1 MLGRLLRV
9 CSSALVIVVAFV
21 TPVLATATPASAD
34 TVVNGCTIVSN
45 PTSTNFTN
53 CPGVDLAGANLSGV
67 DLSFANLAGASFID
81 CSVPDTNPCPSAD
94 VRLTSLSGDDLSNAN
109 LSSAA
114 LEGTNLSSVNL
125 TSANLTGA
133 DLVFCAVFP
142 PAGSEFC
149 PSASL
154 ADATLTGANF
164 TNATLGACGT
174 APGGSSACGAVNFT
188 GTLLVP
194 ADQTVSTTNQ
204 NGAVVTWATPPSLPG
219 TTPGTC
225 TPASGSIFPPTPN
238 FVICQVLDDHGNA
251 ASGGFTVTVNGP
263 PTTVSLSSSTNP
275 SVLGQQVTFTATVS
289 PDPGGGAVT
298 FFDNR
303 TQASLAGCSAVPLSG
318 GSATCSTTFNVT
330 GAHDIQAFYG
340 EGTSP
345 ILTQVVGPLPTTSV
359 LIPSDGATISGA
371 KALLDAAASSA
382 VGITS
387 VSYNLTGGTLS
398 NQHIAWGT
406 PTLYGYLA
414 QWDTTSVP
422 NGTYTLQ
429 SVARDV
435 DGASTTSAPITIT
448 VSNPPPL
455 TAVLIPAGGATVLGT
470 KALVDASATSAVGIA
485 SVTFEVSGSGLTN
498 QMVGTGTP
506 TLYGYLAQWNTTAV
520 PNGTYTLQSVT
531 IDTGGNATT
540 STPVSVTVA
549 NAPPSTTVLIPSAGA
564 TQSGAAALL
573 DASASVGVTSVT
585 YELNGNGLT
594 NQMIGTGTPTL
605 YGYLAQWNTTAV
617 PNGTYTLRS
626 VAAYAGGVSGASPPI
641 TITVSN

>member
-1 MLGRLLRV
+1 MTRRLLQLTGTV
-9 CSSALVIVVAFV
+9 LLIGVALVTPAVVV
-21 TPVLATATPASAD
+21 TSTPASGD

-53 CPGVDLAGANLSGV
+53 CPGVDLAGANLSGI
-67 DLSFANLAGASFID
+67 DLSYANLAGAKFID
-81 CSVPDTNPCPSAD
+81 CSVPNTNPCPEAD
-94 VRLTSLSGDDLSNAN
+94 VRLSNLSGADLSIAN

-114 LEGTNLSSVNL
+114 LEGTNLSSANL
-125 TSANLTGA
+125 SSANLTGA

-194 ADQTVSTTNQ
+194 ADQTVSTTNP

-219 TTPGTC
+219 ATPGTC
-225 TPASGSIFPPTPN
+225 TPASGSTFPVTPN
-238 FVICQVLDDHGNA
+238 SVICQVLDDHGNA
-251 ASGGFTVTVNGP
+251 ASGSFTVTVNGP

-275 SVLGQQVTFTATVS
+275 SVLGEQVTFTATVS

-303 TQASLAGCSAVPLSG
+303 TQTSLAGCSAVPLSG

-330 GAHDIQAFYG
+330 GTHDIQAFYG

-429 SVARDV
+429 TVATDV

-448 VSNPPPL
+448 VSNPRPA
-455 TAVLIPAGGATVLGT
+455 TAVLIPSNGATLSGSSQPWTPPPRTPPASSSHSSAAPMVCPVIWWARPLPPSMDGSIVGT
-470 KALVDASATSAVGIA
+470 PRRSQMGLMCWCRTPLVRVEHGQFGRQYHREKLIRRSISTQQRSLFDTSKSLPPKSSPGMWRSPGLPCPDGEDASARRPSPRLYCRGRQVLGL
-485 SVTFEVSGSGLTN
+485 GSLE
-498 QMVGTGTP
+498 
-506 TLYGYLAQWNTTAV
+506 
-520 PNGTYTLQSVT
+520 
-531 IDTGGNATT
+531 ATT
-540 STPVSVTVA
+540 GDPLARRTR
-549 NAPPSTTVLIPSAGA
+549 LHGA
-564 TQSGAAALL
+564 VVFAA
-573 DASASVGVTSVT
+573 
-585 YELNGNGLT
+585 
-594 NQMIGTGTPTL
+594 Q
-605 YGYLAQWNTTAV
+605 
-617 PNGTYTLRS
+617 
-626 VAAYAGGVSGASPPI
+626 
-641 TITVSN
+641 

>member
-1 MLGRLLRV
+1 M
-9 CSSALVIVVAFV
+9 
-21 TPVLATATPASAD
+21 
-34 TVVNGCTIVSN
+34 
-45 PTSTNFTN
+45 
-53 CPGVDLAGANLSGV
+53 
-67 DLSFANLAGASFID
+67 
-81 CSVPDTNPCPSAD
+81 
-94 VRLTSLSGDDLSNAN
+94 
-109 LSSAA
+109 
-114 LEGTNLSSVNL
+114 
-125 TSANLTGA
+125 TGA
-133 DLVFCAVFP
+133 
-142 PAGSEFC
+142 
-149 PSASL
+149 
-154 ADATLTGANF
+154 TF

-174 APGGSSACGAVNFT
+174 TPGGCGAVNFT

-194 ADQTVSTTNQ
+194 ADQTVSTTNP

-219 TTPGTC
+219 ATPGTC

-251 ASGGFTVTVNGP
+251 ASGDFTVTVNGP

-303 TQASLAGCSAVPLSG
+303 TQTSLAGCSAVPLSG

-371 KALLDAAASSA
+371 RCSSTRQPPARSASRRSTTNSPGA
-382 VGITS
+382 R
-387 VSYNLTGGTLS
+387 LS

-429 SVARDV
+429 TVATDV

-455 TAVLIPAGGATVLGT
+455 TAVLIPSGGATVSGT
-470 KALVDASATSAVGIA
+470 KALLDASASSAVGIA
-485 SVTFEVSGSGLTN
+485 SVTFEVSGNGLTN

-520 PNGTYTLQSVT
+520 PNGTYDLQSVAT
-531 IDTGGNATT
+531 DTGGNATT

-549 NAPPSTTVLIPSAGA
+549 NAPPSTTVLIPSAGD
-564 TQSGAAALL
+564 TQSGAAALF

-585 YELNGNGLT
+585 YELNGNGFT
-594 NQMIGTGTPTL
+594 DQVIAMGTSSVWGW
-605 YGYLAQWNTTAV
+605 YANWNTTTV
-617 PNGTYTLRS
+617 PNGTYTLQS

>member
-94 VRLTSLSGDDLSNAN
+94 VRLTSLSGDDLLVVVT

-154 ADATLTGANF
+154 ADATLTDANF

-174 APGGSSACGAVNFT
+174 APGGSSSCGAVNFT

-251 ASGGFTVTVNGP
+251 ASGGAFTVTVNGP

-318 GSATCSTTFNVT
+318 GSATCSVISDIT

-340 EGTSP
+340 R
-345 ILTQVVGPLPTTSV
+345 
-359 LIPSDGATISGA
+359 A
-371 KALLDAAASSA
+371 
-382 VGITS
+382 
-387 VSYNLTGGTLS
+387 
-398 NQHIAWGT
+398 
-406 PTLYGYLA
+406 
-414 QWDTTSVP
+414 
-422 NGTYTLQ
+422 
-429 SVARDV
+429 
-435 DGASTTSAPITIT
+435 
-448 VSNPPPL
+448 
-455 TAVLIPAGGATVLGT
+455 
-470 KALVDASATSAVGIA
+470 
-485 SVTFEVSGSGLTN
+485 
-498 QMVGTGTP
+498 
-506 TLYGYLAQWNTTAV
+506 
-520 PNGTYTLQSVT
+520 
-531 IDTGGNATT
+531 
-540 STPVSVTVA
+540 
-549 NAPPSTTVLIPSAGA
+549 
-564 TQSGAAALL
+564 
-573 DASASVGVTSVT
+573 
-585 YELNGNGLT
+585 
-594 NQMIGTGTPTL
+594 
-605 YGYLAQWNTTAV
+605 
-617 PNGTYTLRS
+617 
-626 VAAYAGGVSGASPPI
+626 
-641 TITVSN
+641 